1 MVAAGRSEMNLRIV
15 YIDADQSLALF
26 LGRSLK
32 SATQI
37 SRLNLTTQY
46 FLAMKTG
53 CVETQVLSGTLLS
66 GDLSGFLAIGPKS
79 CTVGHFSFD
88 LAFC

>member
-1 MVAAGRSEMNLRIV
+1 MVAAGRAESAETNLRIV
-15 YIDADQSLALF
+15 YIVTNQSLALF

-32 SATQI
+32 SATQV

-53 CVETQVLSGTLLS
+53 
-66 GDLSGFLAIGPKS
+66 
-79 CTVGHFSFD
+79 
-88 LAFC
+88 

>member
-1 MVAAGRSEMNLRIV
+1 MVAATDVYYSHFSVVSADQTNLHMFIV
-15 YIDADQSLALF
+15 YIVADQLLALF

-32 SATQI
+32 SATQV

-53 CVETQVLSGTLLS
+53 
-66 GDLSGFLAIGPKS
+66 
-79 CTVGHFSFD
+79 
-88 LAFC
+88 

>member
-1 MVAAGRSEMNLRIV
+1 MVAAIMYICGSSRPFRDELVYV
-15 YIDADQSLALF
+15 YINTVQSLALF

-32 SATQI
+32 SATQV

-53 CVETQVLSGTLLS
+53 
-66 GDLSGFLAIGPKS
+66 
-79 CTVGHFSFD
+79 
-88 LAFC
+88 

>member
-1 MVAAGRSEMNLRIV
+1 LHFLYV
-15 YIDADQSLALF
+15 YTDTDQSQALF

-32 SATQI
+32 SATQL

-53 CVETQVLSGTLLS
+53 GVTGV
-66 GDLSGFLAIGPKS
+66 
-79 CTVGHFSFD
+79 
-88 LAFC
+88 

>member
-1 MVAAGRSEMNLRIV
+1 MIAAIDMVALQLVRDELAYV

-32 SATQI
+32 SATPV
-37 SRLNLTTQY
+37 SRLNLTSQY

-53 CVETQVLSGTLLS
+53 
-66 GDLSGFLAIGPKS
+66 
-79 CTVGHFSFD
+79 
-88 LAFC
+88 